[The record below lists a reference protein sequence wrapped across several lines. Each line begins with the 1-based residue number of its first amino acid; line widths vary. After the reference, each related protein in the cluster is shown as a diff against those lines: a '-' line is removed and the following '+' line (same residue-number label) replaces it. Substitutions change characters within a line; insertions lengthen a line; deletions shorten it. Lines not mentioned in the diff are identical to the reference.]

1 MQKRSIFGAFWGSF
15 WLPKTEKNDEKNEWI
30 FGEAFLLIFIDFLMI
45 FGLIFES
52 FFDIFNESRKRF
64 KPCENTVKT
73 NTKQGSSP
81 FEINQNLSKMVLKN
95 AMKN

>member
-1 MQKRSIFGAFWGSF
+1 MYFGGHFGFKQQKNV
-15 WLPKTEKNDEKNEWI
+15 KKHDWI
-30 FGEAFLLIFIDFLMI
+30 FGEAFLFIFVDFLMI